1 MPRIVDP
8 QERRALLADAV
19 WRVVAREG
27 VDQASV
33 RRVADEAGVSPGSL
47 RHYFTSQAELLG
59 FALELVGAR
68 LDHGL
73 ASARADEGLDPV
85 ARVTAMIEEM
95 LPLDDA
101 RRLECQVWLAFTAR
115 SLVDPTLA
123 RVQAEVDQRL
133 ETAFDVMISVLA
145 DGGVLRA
152 DRDPGVERE
161 RLYALVD
168 GLIVH
173 GLLRHA
179 GAGGP
184 SSRAVVA
191 AHLREITVAS

>member
-19 WRVVAREG
+19 WRVVARDG

-47 RHYFTSQAELLG
+47 RHYFTSQAELLR
-59 FALELVGAR
+59 FALDLVGAR
-68 LDHGL
+68 LADGL
-73 ASARADEGLDPV
+73 ASARGEEGLDPV

-95 LPLDDA
+95 LPLDDG

-123 RVQAEVDQRL
+123 PVQAEVDHRL
-133 ETAFDVMISVLA
+133 GEAFEVMISVLA
-145 DGGVLRA
+145 EGGVLREG
-152 DRDPGVERE
+152 RDPRVERE

-173 GLLRHA
+173 GLLRPA
-179 GAGGP
+179 GSGDA

-191 AHLREITVAS
+191 AHLREITVTS